1 MSETPF
7 FFTRDDARLFGL
19 LHRPESGAARTGFV
33 LSHPFA
39 EEKLWSHR
47 TFVSAARAL
56 AAAGHPVLRF
66 DYTGAGDSSGFAPD
80 TSLETHL
87 ADLAAA
93 TRALAE
99 RVPGLERIG
108 LVGLRFGATLAAL
121 TMERAVDASA
131 GAAYPAALRGG
142 PLVLWDPILDGT
154 AWLQDVMRADLAAQ
168 LASLGKVVHTRE
180 ALTARV
186 REGGIVNI
194 DGYELG
200 RDLFVSC
207 DRKDLLDTAP
217 KRHGGPVL
225 VVPIAPPGKLKPRPD
240 LEALAAAYAHGS
252 VRGVEE
258 QPFWREIK
266 QFYGKAPA
274 LQALT
279 LDWLGTA

>member
-7 FFTRDDARLFGL
+7 FFPRDDARLFGL
-19 LHRPESGAARTGFV
+19 LHRPDGTASRTGFV

-47 TFVSAARAL
+47 SFVSAARAL
-56 AAAGHPVLRF
+56 AAAGYPVLRF
-66 DYTGAGDSSGFAPD
+66 DYTGAGDSSGYAPD

-87 ADLAAA
+87 ADLAAT

-99 RVPGLERIG
+99 QVPGLDRIG
-108 LVGLRFGATLAAL
+108 LIGLRFGATLAAL
-121 TMERAVDASA
+121 TMERAADPAA
-131 GAAYPAALRGG
+131 GGTLPAALRSG
-142 PLVLWDPILDGT
+142 PLVLWDPILDGA

-186 REGGIVNI
+186 LAGGIVNI

-200 RDLFVSC
+200 RDLFASC
-207 DRKDLLDTAP
+207 DRKDLLDTGP
-217 KRHGGPVL
+217 KRHAGPVL
-225 VVPIAPPGKLKPRPD
+225 VVPIAPPGKLKPRAD
-240 LEALAAAYAHGS
+240 LEALAGSYARATVRAA
-252 VRGVEE
+252 EE

-279 LDWLGTA
+279 LEWLAGA